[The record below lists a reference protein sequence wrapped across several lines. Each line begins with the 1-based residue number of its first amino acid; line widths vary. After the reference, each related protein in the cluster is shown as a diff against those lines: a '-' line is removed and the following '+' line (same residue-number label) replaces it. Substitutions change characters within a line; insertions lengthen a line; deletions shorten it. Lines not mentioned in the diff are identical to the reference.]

1 MLGSVKSFLSRQHPS
16 VPAVGGFP
24 RLVRLAAS
32 AGLVARI
39 HRAKVCAR
47 DKTVSSSVFSVFSV
61 LSFASVNFLG
71 ALMRF
76 LLAVLCIQSPLL
88 WAATPPSTPITNTAS
103 ASYGAASAL
112 ITVTGAVTVTTAA
125 RTPATITFLQYVPG
139 TAGNATVQNVPT
151 TACNPG
157 SGFVPLPAP
166 RPAGGSALAGNVP
179 LAPATVYA
187 SGDPVFVRV
196 VDYDQNQ
203 DSLVA
208 ETVVVTVSSNGVDS
222 EVLRLT
228 ETGPSTGVFIGYVPS
243 TSAPAQAGNC
253 TLNVGANHKLLANYI
268 DRSAGSIEAIAQAL
282 IDPLGV
288 VFDSSTGL
296 PVNGAR
302 VTLINAATGLPA
314 AVFGNDGISSFPST
328 VVSGASV
335 SDSGGQAYAFGPG
348 RFQFPRAAVG
358 TYRLQIVPPA
368 DYIAPSVVA
377 TPALQVLPN
386 APYFIVTGS
395 RGEAF
400 PVLAGPPIEID
411 VPLDPVATGGVQI
424 TKNADKAAVAIG
436 EFVPY
441 SVTITN
447 RASTPIAALRVADR
461 LPVGFRYQAGS
472 ARLNQ
477 AVLADPSVSGDGR
490 TLEFNVGAL
499 AGNGALSLRYVAAVL
514 AGTPVGQAENTV
526 QAVGRVTS
534 NVARASVLVREDL
547 NRSRAILLGRVTQV
561 ESCDNT
567 REDEQPGAA
576 KEPRGLAGV
585 RVLMQDGTYIVTDQ
599 EGRWHADNI
608 RPGTHVVQLDETS
621 LPKGVELQ
629 ACEQNTRTGG
639 RNFSQFVNLRG
650 GTLWRAD
657 FRLKPV
663 VSCLSQQIQVQGTSV
678 RLQLASPV
686 ANQATSVTVMLPKGA
701 SVVPG
706 SVKLDGQSF
715 AQAELGDGFLVAR
728 LGAQAGRWQQVLS
741 FELDAAP
748 TADLALTVQVQ
759 PPGQPVQ
766 RLTPLVLKAP
776 ATEAAQCAPV
786 ALPVALP
793 VAAAPAAA
801 EAKPVAA
808 PARAAEQLVEILPY
822 DDKWVAAAAPGAEW
836 LHPQSGFVPALPVIK
851 VAVKHEARHQV
862 ELKVNGVL
870 ASALRYEGVVM
881 NPAGT
886 LAVSNWRALELRD
899 GANVMEVTVRD
910 LQGQVVLQEART
922 IHYAVGPATAVFDA
936 KRSQLVADGRSA
948 AVIAVRMLDKEG
960 QPVRRG
966 AGGELQVGAP
976 YLSQDQAN
984 AIQREPLTGNLGGK
998 ARYQIGDDGVAL
1010 IALQP
1015 TTQAG
1020 EVVLNFDFGNNRTQ
1034 EVRAWLKPDLREWVL
1049 VGFAEGTK
1057 GFKRLSGNMESLQ
1070 ANGAD
1075 DSLFDQNRIA
1085 FYAKGQVKGEYLL
1098 TLAYDSAKEKNSAGS
1113 KPGTQPLSPVL
1124 NQAIDP
1130 NQFYT
1135 LYGDATQP
1143 QFDAASAKKL
1153 YLKIEKSQFYAMFGD
1168 YETGLSVTELGRYSR
1183 TLNGFKSEFKGE
1195 RVAYNAFASQTA
1207 QSFRKDEIQGDGT
1220 SGLYRLAGR
1229 DIVVNSDKVRIE
1241 VRDRFRPEIIVSS
1254 RSLTRYLDY
1263 QIDFALGTVFFR
1275 EPIAARDTDFNPVF
1289 IVVDYE
1295 SASQADAKLTYGGRV
1310 AVKIGSEPAD
1320 KTAGKNADKNADKSE
1335 VGLTRIRE
1343 GNVGREATLTAV
1355 DGTLALGEHTL
1366 VRAEIGTSQRN
1377 SALGQES
1384 GTARLLEVSHVDA
1397 TLAARAYVRKQDAG
1411 FGLGQQPAAE
1421 AGTQKVGADAR
1432 LQLSDTVQLQ
1442 AEAYRLENQT
1452 NNAQRDVLEARGQ
1465 WKNEALLSSAGVRV
1479 ASESDGKG
1487 KDASVRQLTGG
1498 VAYEMLDKQLTLRA
1512 STEINVGGQGESLTF
1527 PNRLILGIDYKLN
1540 PQVALFAQQEFARS
1554 GELSADTTR
1563 VGLRTQPWSG
1573 GEVATSLGNQ
1583 SATDSARLYGN
1594 LGLVQKLQ
1602 LNEQWAAD
1610 FGIDRSQTIHGSAA
1624 SSASNFGAAQP
1635 LASGTANAAG
1645 NSSLG
1650 SAGAGGFSTTPG
1662 GSTSL
1667 LTGDYTAVYTG
1678 ASYKNEDWSG
1688 NARIEWRASDADTR
1702 INLLLGA
1709 QRNLQEGRSAAAGLI
1724 YNRSSG
1730 STDASRVDA
1739 RLSYAYRPLN
1749 GELIWL
1755 DRLQYVHESSQGL
1768 AGRLLTRKLINNF
1781 NANWMPNRRSQ
1792 IALQYGAKYVR
1803 DTIDSTSYKGF
1814 TELLG
1819 LEARQDIGESWDI
1832 GLHAGML
1839 HAFGGGARDYQL
1851 GVSVGFKVSPNSWLS
1866 VGYNQLGF
1874 VDADFAGAEYRARGL
1889 YLNLRV
1895 KFDQDTFNLNG
1906 RDTAQSL
1913 NVSAKP

>member
-1 MLGSVKSFLSRQHPS
+1 VKSSLKRQHLS
-16 VPAVGGFP
+16 VQATGGFY

-32 AGLVARI
+32 AGLVTR
-39 HRAKVCAR
+39 
-47 DKTVSSSVFSVFSV
+47 
-61 LSFASVNFLG
+61 L
-71 ALMRF
+71 
-76 LLAVLCIQSPLL
+76 LLAALCLQSSLL

-103 ASYGAASAL
+103 ASYGVASVL
-112 ITVTGAVTVTTAA
+112 ITVTGSTTVTTAA
-125 RTPATITFLQYVPG
+125 RTPASIAFLQYAPG
-139 TAGNATVQNVPT
+139 TASNATVQNVPT
-151 TACNPG
+151 TACNAG

-166 RPAGGSALAGNVP
+166 RPAGGSALTGNVS
-179 LAPATVYA
+179 LAPASVYA

-196 VDYDQNQ
+196 IDYDQNQ
-203 DSLVA
+203 DPLVA

-222 EVLRLT
+222 ESLRLT

-253 TLNVGANHKLLANYI
+253 MLNVGGNHKLLANYI
-268 DRSAGSIEAIAQAL
+268 DRAAGSIAANASAL
-282 IDPLGV
+282 IDPLDV
-288 VFDSSTGL
+288 VFDASTGL

-302 VTLINAATGLPA
+302 VTLINVASGLPA
-314 AVFGNDGISSFPST
+314 TVFGNDGLSSFPST
-328 VVSGASV
+328 MLSGAGV
-335 SDSGGQAYAFGPG
+335 SDSGGQAYSFGPG
-348 RFQFPRAAVG
+348 RFQFPRVAVG
-358 TYRLQIVPPA
+358 TYRLDIVPPA

-377 TPALQVLPN
+377 TPALQALPG
-386 APYFIVTGS
+386 APYLIVTGS
-395 RGEAF
+395 RGEVF
-400 PVLAGPPIEID
+400 VLLAGAPIMID
-411 VPLDPVATGGVQI
+411 VPLDPVPTGAVQI

-447 RASTPIAALRVADR
+447 RASNLIAALRVADR

-472 ARLNQ
+472 ARLNKD
-477 AVLADPSVSGDGR
+477 VLADPSVSGNGR
-490 TLEFNVGAL
+490 TLEFNLGAL

-514 AGTPVGQAENTV
+514 AGTPAGQAENTV
-526 QAVGRVTS
+526 QAVGKVSS

-561 ESCDNT
+561 ESCENT
-567 REDEQPGAA
+567 TEDEQPGAA

-629 ACEQNTRTGG
+629 ACEQNSRTGG

-663 VSCLSQQIQVQGTSV
+663 ASCLSQQIERQGTSV

-686 ANQATSVTVMLPKGA
+686 ANQASSATVMLPKGA
-701 SVVPG
+701 SVQPG
-706 SVKLDGQSF
+706 SVKLDGQPF

-748 TADLALTVQVQ
+748 AADLALTVQVQ
-759 PPGQPVQ
+759 PQGQPVQ
-766 RLTPLVLKAP
+766 RLRPLVLKVAS
-776 ATEAAQCAPV
+776 TEAAQCAPV
-786 ALPVALP
+786 ALPL
-793 VAAAPAAA
+793 AAAPAAA
-801 EAKPVAA
+801 EARPAVAA
-808 PARAAEQLVEILPY
+808 PPATPARTAEQLVEILPY
-822 DDKWVAAAAPGAEW
+822 DDKWVAAAAPGALW
-836 LHPQSGFVPALPVIK
+836 LHPQTGFVPALPVIK
-851 VAVKHEARHQV
+851 VAVKHEARQQV
-862 ELKVNGVL
+862 ELKVNGML
-870 ASALRYEGVVM
+870 ANALRYEGVVM

-899 GANVMEVTVRD
+899 GANLMEVTVRD

-922 IHYAVGPATAVFDA
+922 IHYAVGPASAVFDA

-948 AVIAVRMLDKEG
+948 PVIAVRMLDKEG

-976 YLSQDQAN
+976 YLSQDQAS

-998 ARYQIGDDGVAL
+998 ARYQISDDGVAL

-1070 ANGAD
+1070 AAGAD

-1098 TLAYDSAKEKNSAGS
+1098 TLAYDSAKEKNAAGS
-1113 KPGTQPLSPVL
+1113 KPANQALGQPL

-1195 RVAYNAFASQTA
+1195 RVGYNAFASQTA

-1254 RSLTRYLDY
+1254 RSFTRYLDY

-1289 IVVDYE
+1289 IIVEYE
-1295 SASQADAKLTYGGRV
+1295 AASQADAKLTYGGRV
-1310 AVKIGSEPAD
+1310 AVKLGSEPA
-1320 KTAGKNADKNADKSE
+1320 GKNADKSE
-1335 VGLTRIRE
+1335 VGLSRIRE

-1355 DGTLALGEHTL
+1355 DATVALGEHTL

-1377 SALGQES
+1377 SALGQEN
-1384 GTARLLEVSHVDA
+1384 GTAQLLEVSHVDA
-1397 TLAARAYVRKQDAG
+1397 KLAARAYARKQDAG
-1411 FGLGQQPAAE
+1411 FGLGQQAGAE
-1421 AGTQKVGADAR
+1421 AGTQKIGADAR

-1442 AEAYRLENQT
+1442 AEAYRQENLT
-1452 NNAQRDVLEARGQ
+1452 NNAQRDVIEARGQ
-1465 WKNEALLSSAGVRV
+1465 WKNDALLTSAGVR
-1479 ASESDGKG
+1479 AAGESDGKG

-1540 PQVALFAQQEFARS
+1540 PQVAVFAQHEFARS

-1583 SATDSARLYGN
+1583 STTDSARLYSN

-1602 LNEQWAAD
+1602 INEQWAAD
-1610 FGIDRSQTIHGSAA
+1610 FGIDRSQTIHGSSG
-1624 SSASNFGAAQP
+1624 SSASTLDAAQP
-1635 LASGTANAAG
+1635 LASGTA
-1645 NSSLG
+1645 
-1650 SAGAGGFSTTPG
+1650 SAGAGGFSSTTPG
-1662 GSTSL
+1662 VGATSL
-1667 LTGDYTAVYTG
+1667 LTSDYTAVYTG
-1678 ASYKNEDWSG
+1678 ATFRNEDWSG
-1688 NARIEWRASDADTR
+1688 NARIEWRSSDADTR

-1709 QRNLQEGRSAAAGLI
+1709 QRNLQEGRTAAAGLI

-1755 DRLQYVHESSQGL
+1755 DRLQYVHESTQGL

-1781 NANWMPNRRSQ
+1781 NANWMPKRGSQ

-1814 TELLG
+1814 AQLLG

-1839 HAFGGGARDYQL
+1839 HAFGSGARDYQL
-1851 GVSVGFKVSPNSWLS
+1851 GVSVGFKVSTNAWLS

-1906 RDTAQSL
+1906 RDPSQSL